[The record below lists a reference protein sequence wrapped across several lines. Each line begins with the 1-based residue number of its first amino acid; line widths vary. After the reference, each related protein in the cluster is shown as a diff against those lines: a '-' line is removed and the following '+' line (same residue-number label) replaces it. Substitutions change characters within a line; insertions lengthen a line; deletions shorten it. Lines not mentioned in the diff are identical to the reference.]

1 MARLMKTEE
10 GEAMLYL
17 FVYFLEGQRAR
28 GGREGAEGEERGKIL
43 NRVHTQCRVLTQGS
57 IPRP

>member
-1 MARLMKTEE
+1 MVRLMKTEE
-10 GEAMLYL
+10 GEAVLYL
-17 FVYFLEGQRAR
+17 FVYFLERERAR
-28 GGREGAEGEERGKIL
+28 GGRGGAEERGKIL